1 MTSPESRPIDQNTQ
15 PLPTSAQ
22 IAIGRI
28 AEIEAQQL
36 PAGQKYQEIRNAIEP
51 EGPYKS
57 MRHRRETAEHIA
69 HYWLSHP
76 PVTNTVEAKQWVNGA
91 YLSPT
96 MHQLASRGD
105 MLPEHEPYISPETG
119 RRVVE
124 TLADVVMNDA
134 ATDNPV
140 DDLNRIGET
149 LTAPVIEARNEKLP
163 EGAKLMAAQVINAVR
178 EIRQER
184 TQETPTPTRETV
196 AKTNDRPRV
205 AAKETSRA
213 AVNREAMLAGISHL
227 RHRVDF
233 RLLTQTTLNMSVQ
246 EIRNIGSNARQYVSD
261 LVGRYG
267 NKLPEWNKTQLI
279 DAAKRT
285 AVMSVQLAAQVPGVG
300 DAVRDRL
307 KAMVLRLESDEKNS
321 TLAVGQELR
330 DSINSRTNDEKL
342 REFSQNPERATVEA
356 SQLIVEWSD
365 RQLQAPL
372 TPEQEATRQAYK
384 ELVNSIAV
392 GVNGEKFFNG
402 KLPELVAER
411 QFRSAAD
418 RSVDRTVD
426 QLRKVLA
433 PVIVEHVKKG
443 GEPART
449 AQELVERSGR
459 ATGAERA
466 LIIDQMVNLS
476 PEEARK
482 LEVAR
487 VSILDKM
494 ATERLDPKTL
504 TADERVLHNNPR
516 LLEADLTQRGARL
529 TALSNQWARDGQ
541 WLNPENPADQHRAV
555 ARLAGNVAEGMTD
568 PDRQQSELKRR
579 SEELRIAAEKA
590 AQQVII
596 DRETKRREDAE
607 KALSLATP
615 LHKSPGEDSQ
625 VPGRTQ
631 VLRPEGP
638 TIVR

>member
-1 MTSPESRPIDQNTQ
+1 MTSPESRTFDQTTQ

-36 PAGQKYQEIRNAIEP
+36 PAGQKYQEIRNAIVLP
-51 EGPYKS
+51 GPYKGP
-57 MRHRRETAEHIA
+57 RHQREAAEHIA

-105 MLPEHEPYISPETG
+105 MLPEHEPYISPEAG

-134 ATDNPV
+134 AADNPV

-163 EGAKLMAAQVINAVR
+163 EGAKLMAVQVINAVR
-178 EIRQER
+178 EIQQER
-184 TQETPTPTRETV
+184 IQETPTPTREAV

-205 AAKETSRA
+205 AKEETSRVI
-213 AVNREAMLAGISHL
+213 VNREAMLAGISNL
-227 RHRVDF
+227 RNRLDL
-233 RLLTQTTLNMSVQ
+233 RLLTQTTVNMSVK
-246 EIRNIGSNARQYVSD
+246 EIRKMGTNAQQYVMD

-285 AVMSVQLAAQVPGVG
+285 AAMSVQLAAQVPGVS
-300 DAVRDRL
+300 DVVRDRL
-307 KAMVLRLESDEKNS
+307 KAMALRLESDEKNS
-321 TLAVGQELR
+321 TLTVGQELR
-330 DSINSRTNDEKL
+330 DGLNSRMNEKL
-342 REFSQNPERATVEA
+342 PEFSKDDGRATVEA

-372 TPEQEATRQAYK
+372 TPEQETTRQAYR

-392 GVNGEKFFNG
+392 GVNGEAYFKG

-418 RSVDRTVD
+418 RSVDVTVNK
-426 QLRKVLA
+426 LRETLA
-433 PVIVEHVKKG
+433 PVIAEHVKKG

-466 LIIDQMVNLS
+466 LIVDQVVNLS
-476 PEEARK
+476 PADAQK
-482 LEVAR
+482 LEAAR
-487 VSILDKM
+487 LRVLDKM
-494 ATERLDPKTL
+494 AAVKEVDPKTL
-504 TADERVLHNNPR
+504 TADERVLHSNPR
-516 LLEADLTQRGARL
+516 LLEADLTQRSARL
-529 TALSNQWARDGQ
+529 TALANQWTRDGQ
-541 WLNPENPADQHRAV
+541 WLNPENPADQHRAM
-555 ARLAGNVAEGMTD
+555 ARLADNVAEGMTD
-568 PDRQQSELKRR
+568 ADRQQSELTRKND
-579 SEELRIAAEKA
+579 ELRKVAEKA
-590 AQQVII
+590 AQQAIL
-596 DRETKRREDAE
+596 DKEAERREAAE
-607 KALSLATP
+607 QALRLATSA
-615 LHKSPGEDSQ
+615 HKRPGGDNQ

-631 VLRPEGP
+631 VLRHEGP
-638 TIVR
+638 GLIR